1 MAAAYS
7 QILNKHGDQ
16 VYRKEMYGVEI
27 VFADR
32 KKFQQRLAL
41 RRSQMFATCG
51 RYWIMD
57 LTDEHPYCLGPQSNL
72 TTQRRLSR
80 HRLFCLQIL
89 SSILRVSCMLQ
100 SVPCTIPNTL

>member
-32 KKFQQRLAL
+32 KNSNRGSLGGFLKCLPPL
-41 RRSQMFATCG
+41 VVIEL
-51 RYWIMD
+51 WI
-57 LTDEHPYCLGPQSNL
+57 
-72 TTQRRLSR
+72 
-80 HRLFCLQIL
+80 
-89 SSILRVSCMLQ
+89 
-100 SVPCTIPNTL
+100 

>member
-51 RYWIMD
+51 RY
-57 LTDEHPYCLGPQSNL
+57 
-72 TTQRRLSR
+72 
-80 HRLFCLQIL
+80 
-89 SSILRVSCMLQ
+89 
-100 SVPCTIPNTL
+100 